1 MPLASGDLNSST
13 DDRVGQCLIK
23 VSQFPEVFF
32 YIYNSD
38 MLIYFLD
45 HEMKSLEYNHAIH
58 AIKSHFKCY
67 LDIIQCNEK
76 SC

>member
-1 MPLASGDLNSST
+1 MPLASGDLNSSI

-32 YIYNSD
+32 LYIYNSD

-45 HEMKSLEYNHAIH
+45 HEMKSLLNITMLSMLLSP
-58 AIKSHFKCY
+58 I
-67 LDIIQCNEK
+67 LNVI
-76 SC
+76 